1 LIQAPNS
8 GTVSG
13 HVRLVDENESS
24 FGVIRAS
31 LWDVAWVSIVD
42 VDFLSV
48 SFRATEEQ
56 ILDWRDESIESRA
69 LNLEVDSRAHSE
81 RRSSLTLPIG
91 QLDISDA
98 VGISVEARV
107 AVKSRIVA

>member
-1 LIQAPNS
+1 
-8 GTVSG
+8 
-13 HVRLVDENESS
+13 VDEKEGL

-31 LWDVAWVSIVD
+31 LWDVAWISIVD
-42 VDFLSV
+42 RDFLSV

-56 ILDWRDESIESRA
+56 ILDSRDSIDSSCA

-81 RRSSLTLPIG
+81 RKSSLTLPIG
-91 QLDISDA
+91 QMDISDA

-107 AVKSRIVA
+107 AIKSRIMA